1 MLSRMCIS
9 QTRGL
14 FKSVLNPSFI
24 LIAILAFT
32 ATEQLVISQEAD
44 PSNRP
49 RTQELLPET
58 TVAFIQIDDFRD
70 MVGKLQETSFGQMT
84 QDESIAPLIDGLW
97 DEARL
102 AYGEVEDEVGVT
114 LEDIR
119 ELPSGEMTFAI
130 IAPRRQSPEYMLI
143 IELDT
148 ESGAGERILER
159 GREVI
164 ADETGEPITTEES
177 EDGIEYETFNAAGK
191 NFKFFEKDG
200 LMVGCSSEEELDAF
214 VDRWMEREVEKVRPL
229 TSNRKFV
236 TIMNRCLGNNEIEP
250 EARFFI
256 DPIGLARSATRGNFA
271 AQAAINFLPI
281 IGLDGLLGIG
291 GSMLLSEDDFESV
304 VHGHILLSNPRKG
317 VLEMLALKP
326 TDYQPEPWLPAD
338 TATYIT
344 TSWDVDQLLAE
355 LSKMVDLYQNGEGL
369 VDEWIDGN
377 INKQIQMDLK
387 EDVLAHLTGR
397 VTYAEWIAP
406 PMALNS
412 QVQLFAMELSDPE
425 AFEES
430 FESIIQEVT
439 GGNVID
445 RSSGNDIPEDN
456 IRNGNDQDR
465 ESWMAKSE
473 YKGFKTWTVSQASID
488 RRQAL
493 RNQRREA
500 RRRAENPDG
509 EGFNEPAEPEDPA
522 VVEMRADM
530 RPRPAMALVG
540 NYLLM
545 SFSSRSMDFIEHA
558 IDTAEGEEMP
568 MIDDENF
575 MEVQRKM
582 TRLLR
587 SDMPCAMTYQNP
599 EHAFRMLFELAG
611 SEQTQAFFSS
621 QMDDNPVLSGIQ
633 SRFAENPLPDF
644 DEMKGYFRPTGG
656 FVVSDDTGY
665 HFLAF
670 SMKADSDE

>member
-1 MLSRMCIS
+1 
-9 QTRGL
+9 
-14 FKSVLNPSFI
+14 
-24 LIAILAFT
+24 
-32 ATEQLVISQEAD
+32 
-44 PSNRP
+44 
-49 RTQELLPET
+49 
-58 TVAFIQIDDFRD
+58 
-70 MVGKLQETSFGQMT
+70 
-84 QDESIAPLIDGLW
+84 
-97 DEARL
+97 
-102 AYGEVEDEVGVT
+102 
-114 LEDIR
+114 
-119 ELPSGEMTFAI
+119 
-130 IAPRRQSPEYMLI
+130 
-143 IELDT
+143 
-148 ESGAGERILER
+148 
-159 GREVI
+159 
-164 ADETGEPITTEES
+164 
-177 EDGIEYETFNAAGK
+177 
-191 NFKFFEKDG
+191 
-200 LMVGCSSEEELDAF
+200 MVGCSSEEELDAF

-281 IGLDGLLGIG
+281 IGLDGFLGVG

-338 TATYIT
+338 TATYMT

-377 INKQIQMDLK
+377 INERIQMDLK

-430 FESIIQEVT
+430 FESIIQTVT
-439 GGNVID
+439 GGNN
-445 RSSGNDIPEDN
+445 NDED
-456 IRNGNDQDR
+456 NGNDEDR

-488 RRQAL
+488 RRQAS
-493 RNQRREA
+493 RNA
-500 RRRAENPDG
+500 RRDARRQAQNPNGENFIEDLDD
-509 EGFNEPAEPEDPA
+509 EDPA
-522 VVEMRADM
+522 VVEMRAEM

-568 MIDDENF
+568 MIDDETSWKFNA
-575 MEVQRKM
+575 R
-582 TRLLR
+582 
-587 SDMPCAMTYQNP
+587 
-599 EHAFRMLFELAG
+599 
-611 SEQTQAFFSS
+611 
-621 QMDDNPVLSGIQ
+621 
-633 SRFAENPLPDF
+633 
-644 DEMKGYFRPTGG
+644 
-656 FVVSDDTGY
+656 
-665 HFLAF
+665 
-670 SMKADSDE
+670 

>member
-1 MLSRMCIS
+1 MLSRLCIF
-9 QTRGL
+9 QNRCF
-14 FKSVLNPSFI
+14 FKSFVNASI
-24 LIAILAFT
+24 LFT
-32 ATEQLVISQEAD
+32 AIFALTAASTVSIAQEAD
-44 PSNRP
+44 PGNRP

-70 MVGKLQETSFGQMT
+70 MVGKLQETSFGKMT
-84 QDESIAPLIDGLW
+84 RDEAIAPLLDGLW

-102 AYGEVEDEVGVT
+102 AYNDVEADIGVT
-114 LEDIR
+114 LDDIQ

-164 ADETGEPITTEES
+164 AAETGEPITTEES

-200 LMVGCSSEEELDAF
+200 LMVGCSSAEELDAF

-281 IGLDGLLGIG
+281 IGLDGLLGVG

-338 TATYIT
+338 TATYMT

-377 INKQIQMDLK
+377 INERIQMDLK

-412 QVQLFAMELSDPE
+412 QVQMFAMELSDPE

-430 FESIIQEVT
+430 FESIIQITTTQNRRGDDDE
-439 GGNVID
+439 GD
-445 RSSGNDIPEDN
+445 DDH
-456 IRNGNDQDR
+456 Q
-465 ESWMAKSE
+465 ESWMSTSE
-473 YKGFKTWTVSQASID
+473 YKGFKTWTISQASMD
-488 RRQAL
+488 RQ
-493 RNQRREA
+493 QERRSE
-500 RRRAENPDG
+500 RRARFREQNPERNFQEEENP
-509 EGFNEPAEPEDPA
+509 E
-522 VVEMRADM
+522 VESMRMEM
-530 RPRPAMALVG
+530 RPRPAMAIVG

-558 IDTAEGEEMP
+558 IDTADGEEMP
-568 MIDDENF
+568 MSEDDKF

-611 SEQTQAFFSS
+611 SEQTQSFLSS
-621 QMDDNPVLSGIQ
+621 QIEDNPVLSGIQ

-644 DEMKGYFRPTGG
+644 EEMKGYFRPTGG

-670 SMKADSDE
+670 SMKAENEEE

>member
-1 MLSRMCIS
+1 MLSRMCIFKNRCFS
-9 QTRGL
+9 
-14 FKSVLNPSFI
+14 KSVVNAS
-24 LIAILAFT
+24 LIFTAILAFT
-32 ATEQLVISQEAD
+32 ATDQFVTGQEAD

-58 TVAFIQIDDFRD
+58 TVAFIQIDDFRE

-84 QDESIAPLIDGLW
+84 QDESLAPLIDGLW

-102 AYGEVEDEVGVT
+102 AYNDVEAEVGVT
-114 LEDIR
+114 LEDLQ

-130 IAPRRQSPEYMLI
+130 IAPRRQNPEYMLI

-164 ADETGEPITTEES
+164 ATETGEPITSEES
-177 EDGIEYETFNAAGK
+177 EDGLEYETFNAAGK

-200 LMVGCSSEEELDAF
+200 LMVGCSSAEELDAF

-229 TSNRKFV
+229 TANRKFV

-281 IGLDGLLGIG
+281 IGLDGLLGVG

-304 VHGHILLSNPRKG
+304 VHGHLLLSNPRKG

-326 TDYQPEPWLPAD
+326 TEYQPEPWLPAD
-338 TATYIT
+338 LDTYLT
-344 TSWDVDQLLAE
+344 TSWDVDQLLNE
-355 LSKMVDLYQNGEGL
+355 LSKMVDMYQGGEGL

-377 INKQIQMDLK
+377 INERIQMDLK

-397 VTYAEWIAP
+397 VTYAQWIAP

-412 QVQLFAMELSDPE
+412 QVQMFAMELSDPE
-425 AFEES
+425 AFEKS
-430 FESIIQEVT
+430 FESIIQTFT
-439 GGNVID
+439 GGNDDNNDNEEGRNDED
-445 RSSGNDIPEDN
+445 RGD
-456 IRNGNDQDR
+456 
-465 ESWMAKSE
+465 WMATSD

-488 RRQAL
+488 RRQS
-493 RNQRREA
+493 RRDA
-500 RRRAENPDG
+500 RRQARNPEG
-509 EGFNEPAEPEDPA
+509 EDLEDEDPA
-522 VVEMRADM
+522 VLEMRAEL

-558 IDTAEGEEMP
+558 IDTMEGEVIP
-568 MIDDENF
+568 MADDEKF
-575 MEVQRKM
+575 MSVQRKM

-611 SEQTQAFFSS
+611 SDQTQSFLSS
-621 QMDDNPVLSGIQ
+621 QIEDNPVLSGIQ

-644 DEMKGYFRPTGG
+644 DDMKGYFRPTGG

-670 SMKADSDE
+670 SMKSEEDE

>member
-9 QTRGL
+9 HKRC
-14 FKSVLNPSFI
+14 FSKFVVNACFV
-24 LIAILAFT
+24 FT
-32 ATEQLVISQEAD
+32 ALFAFNASGQFAVGQEAD

-84 QDESIAPLIDGLW
+84 QDESIAPLINGLW

-102 AYGEVEDEVGVT
+102 AYNDVEAEVGVT
-114 LEDIR
+114 LEDIQ

-130 IAPRRQSPEYMLI
+130 IAPRRQNPEYMLI

-164 ADETGEPITTEES
+164 AAETGEPVTTEES

-200 LMVGCSSEEELDAF
+200 LMVGCSSAEELDAF

-281 IGLDGLLGIG
+281 IGLDGLLGVG

-317 VLEMLALKP
+317 ILEMLALKP

-338 TATYIT
+338 TATYMT

-377 INKQIQMDLK
+377 INERIQMDLK

-397 VTYAEWIAP
+397 VTYADWYAP

-412 QVQLFAMELSDPE
+412 QVQLFAMELSDAE

-430 FESIIQEVT
+430 FESIIQTVT
-439 GGNVID
+439 RPNN
-445 RSSGNDIPEDN
+445 RNEDDASEN
-456 IRNGNDQDR
+456 
-465 ESWMAKSE
+465 ELSSWMTTSE
-473 YKGFKTWTVSQASID
+473 YKGFKTWTLSQAAMD
-488 RRQAL
+488 RRTAQ
-493 RNQRREA
+493 RNA
-500 RRRAENPDG
+500 RRDARRKARGEDEDEDEEVNP
-509 EGFNEPAEPEDPA
+509 EVQEITYE
-522 VVEMRADM
+522 M
-530 RPRPAMALVG
+530 RPRPAMAIVG

-545 SFSSRSMDFIEHA
+545 SFSPRSMDFIEHA
-558 IDTAEGEEMP
+558 INTAEGEEMP
-568 MIDDENF
+568 MFDDEKY

-599 EHAFRMLFELAG
+599 EQAFRMLFELAG
-611 SEQTQAFFSS
+611 SEQTSALLATQIE
-621 QMDDNPVLSGIQ
+621 DNPILSGIQ

-670 SMKADSDE
+670 SMKSENDE

>member
-1 MLSRMCIS
+1 MLSRVRIS
-9 QTRGL
+9 PNRCF
-14 FKSVLNPSFI
+14 FKSAINASFVFT
-24 LIAILAFT
+24 AILAFT
-32 ATEQLVISQEAD
+32 ATDQLVTGQEAD

-84 QDESIAPLIDGLW
+84 QDESISPLIDGLW

-114 LEDIR
+114 LDDIR

-130 IAPRRQSPEYMLI
+130 IAPRRQNPEYMLI

-281 IGLDGLLGIG
+281 IGLDGFLGVG

-338 TATYIT
+338 TATYMT

-377 INKQIQMDLK
+377 INERIQMDLK

-406 PMALNS
+406 PLALNS

-430 FESIIQEVT
+430 FESIIQTVT
-439 GGNVID
+439 GGNN
-445 RSSGNDIPEDN
+445 NDED
-456 IRNGNDQDR
+456 NGNDEDR

-488 RRQAL
+488 RRQAS
-493 RNQRREA
+493 RNA
-500 RRRAENPDG
+500 RRDARRQAQNPNGENFIEDLDD
-509 EGFNEPAEPEDPA
+509 EDPA
-522 VVEMRADM
+522 VVEMRAEM

-611 SEQTQAFFSS
+611 SEQTQSFLSS
-621 QMDDNPVLSGIQ
+621 QIDDNPVLSGVQ

-644 DEMKGYFRPTGG
+644 DDMKGYFRPTGG

-670 SMKADSDE
+670 SMKSEDDE

>member
-1 MLSRMCIS
+1 MLSRIS
-9 QTRGL
+9 ISKNRFF
-14 FKSVLNPSFI
+14 FKSFVTASLI
-24 LIAILAFT
+24 LTAILAFKT
-32 ATEQLVISQEAD
+32 TNQFAVGQEVD

-58 TVAFIQIDDFRD
+58 TVAFIQIDDFRE
-70 MVGKLQETSFGQMT
+70 MVGKLQETSFGQMAR
-84 QDESIAPLIDGLW
+84 DESLAPLIDGLW

-102 AYGEVEDEVGVT
+102 AYDEVEAEVGVS
-114 LEDIR
+114 LEDIQ

-130 IAPRRQSPEYMLI
+130 IAPRRQNPEYMLI

-148 ESGAGERILER
+148 DSGAGERILER

-164 ADETGEPITTEES
+164 AAETGEPITSEES
-177 EDGIEYETFNAAGK
+177 EDGIEYETFNAGGK

-200 LMVGCSSEEELDAF
+200 LMVGCSSAEELDAF

-281 IGLDGLLGIG
+281 IGLDGLLGVG

-338 TATYIT
+338 TATYMT

-377 INKQIQMDLK
+377 INERLQMDLK

-412 QVQLFAMELSDPE
+412 QVQLFAIELSDPE

-430 FESIIQEVT
+430 LESLIQTVT
-439 GGNVID
+439 VGDNNDDDGTDND
-445 RSSGNDIPEDN
+445 RG
-456 IRNGNDQDR
+456 
-465 ESWMAKSE
+465 SWMATSE
-473 YKGFKTWTVSQASID
+473 YKGFKTWTVSQASMD
-488 RRQAL
+488 RRQAS
-493 RNQRREA
+493 RNARREA
-500 RRRAENPDG
+500 RRRERNPDG
-509 EGFNEPAEPEDPA
+509 EDFRGDLEVEDPA
-522 VVEMRADM
+522 VLEMRAEM
-530 RPRPAMALVG
+530 RPRPAVALVG

-545 SFSSRSMDFIEHA
+545 SFASRSMDFIEHA
-558 IDTAEGEEMP
+558 IDTAEGEEIP
-568 MIDDENF
+568 MIDDESF

-587 SDMPCAMTYQNP
+587 SDMPCAMTYTNP
-599 EHAFRMLFELAG
+599 EHAFRLLFELAG
-611 SEQTQAFFSS
+611 SEQTQSFLSS
-621 QMDDNPVLSGIQ
+621 QIDDNPVLSGIQ

-644 DEMKGYFRPTGG
+644 DEMKGYFRPGGG
-656 FVVSDDTGY
+656 FAVSDDTGY
-665 HFLAF
+665 HFLLF
-670 SMKADSDE
+670 SMKSEDDE

>member
-1 MLSRMCIS
+1 MLSRIS
-9 QTRGL
+9 NSQNRC
-14 FKSVLNPSFI
+14 FYKSIVSGS
-24 LIAILAFT
+24 LIFSAILAFT
-32 ATEQLVISQEAD
+32 ATDHFAVGQEAD

-58 TVAFIQIDDFRD
+58 TVAFIQIDDFRE
-70 MVGKLQETSFGQMT
+70 MVGKLQETSIGQMT
-84 QDESIAPLIDGLW
+84 QDESLAPLIDGLW

-102 AYGEVEDEVGVT
+102 AYDDVEAEVGVS
-114 LEDIR
+114 LEDIQ

-164 ADETGEPITTEES
+164 AAETGEPITSEES

-200 LMVGCSSEEELDAF
+200 LMVGCSSAEELDAF

-281 IGLDGLLGIG
+281 IGLDGLLGVG

-326 TDYQPEPWLPAD
+326 TDYQPESWLPAD
-338 TATYIT
+338 IDTYMT
-344 TSWDVDQLLAE
+344 TSWDVDQLLVE

-369 VDEWIDGN
+369 VDQWIDGN
-377 INKQIQMDLK
+377 INERIQMDLK
-387 EDVLAHLTGR
+387 EDVLAYLTGR
-397 VTYAEWIAP
+397 VTYAQWIAP
-406 PMALNS
+406 PIALNS
-412 QVQLFAMELSDPE
+412 QTQLFALELSDPE

-430 FESIIQEVT
+430 FESIIQTVT
-439 GGNVID
+439 VGNN
-445 RSSGNDIPEDN
+445 NDDE
-456 IRNGNDQDR
+456 NDDDR
-465 ESWMAKSE
+465 ESWMATSK

-488 RRQAL
+488 RRQAS
-493 RNQRREA
+493 RNA
-500 RRRAENPDG
+500 RRRERNPDVDL
-509 EGFNEPAEPEDPA
+509 EDEDPA
-522 VVEMRADM
+522 VVEMRAEM

-540 NYLLM
+540 NHLLM

-558 IDTAEGEEMP
+558 IDTAEGEEIS

-599 EHAFRMLFELAG
+599 EQAFRMLFELAG
-611 SEQTQAFFSS
+611 SEQTQSFLSS
-621 QMDDNPVLSGIQ
+621 QIDDNPVLSGIQ

-665 HFLAF
+665 HALFF
-670 SMKADSDE
+670 SMKSEDDE